1 MRERRAR
8 LSLVTVATLAVVVP
22 GAAAGLAE
30 HSSGLDAGGGPV
42 TSWSVA
48 RQPDGSYRAT
58 LATGDRIHSKI
69 PTALP
74 ATHDERAEDVQ
85 RTRVGFPGQPAT
97 NPWRLQATLPG
108 AVIKDI
114 SFASPAVAS
123 FARPTVG
130 YIAAELG
137 RVWKTTDGGNTW
149 TRIMNLGYPYYW
161 YGVDALSENDV
172 VISGFDN
179 SNWRGLLRWSHDGGQ
194 TWSSDV
200 VLTTHGWSNRV
211 RFADDQHGLVV
222 NLIAQDRRDAH
233 YTTTGGQTEADWTAT
248 TIAPWTG
255 WWGNQFSLLP
265 NLRARVSGI
274 HYCDSLD
281 GGASWSCIPFGIDE
295 VFDGATFFHDDL
307 FGWVGGGSISPT
319 VEGWVHRTADGGK
332 TWSGRTL
339 EAPWPIREIR
349 FVTSNLGWAA
359 GGNYSSGVGGLYFSK
374 DGGQT
379 WSLDL
384 DAGAELDACDHWG
397 SVGRGQVWCAG
408 YDSSLAGKVYTL
420 TLPASSG

>member
-8 LSLVTVATLAVVVP
+8 LSLITVATLAVVVP
-22 GAAAGLAE
+22 GGAAGLAE
-30 HSSGLDAGGGPV
+30 HSSGLAAGGGPV
-42 TSWSVA
+42 ASYSVT
-48 RQPDGSYRAT
+48 QEPDGSYSAT
-58 LATGDRIHSKI
+58 LAAGDRVYAKM
-69 PTALP
+69 PTLLP
-74 ATHDERAEDVQ
+74 ADKTGASGV
-85 RTRVGFPGQPAT
+85 RTSHLYEQPET
-97 NPWRLQATLPG
+97 SHWRLQATLPG

-114 SFASPAVAS
+114 SFAS
-123 FARPTVG
+123 PTVG

-161 YGVDALSENDV
+161 YGVDALSEKDV

-200 VLTTHGWSNRV
+200 VLTTQGWSNRV
-211 RFADDQHGLVV
+211 RFADDQHGLVI

-233 YTTTGGQTEADWTAT
+233 YTTTGGQTAADWTAT

-255 WWGNQFSLLP
+255 WFGNQFSLLP

-295 VFDGATFFHDDL
+295 VYDGATFFHDDL

-319 VEGWVHRTADGGK
+319 VEGWVHRTADGGE

-339 EAPWPIREIR
+339 EASWPIREIR
-349 FVTSNLGWAA
+349 FVTSNFGWAA
-359 GGNYSSGVGGLYFSK
+359 GGNIYSGGGGLYFSG

-384 DAGAELDACDHWG
+384 DAGAELDACDHSDPSPG
-397 SVGRGQVWCAG
+397 YPSIQVWCAG
-408 YDSSLAGKVYTL
+408 YDSSFAGKVYTL
-420 TLPASSG
+420 KLSASSG

>member
-1 MRERRAR
+1 
-8 LSLVTVATLAVVVP
+8 
-22 GAAAGLAE
+22 
-30 HSSGLDAGGGPV
+30 
-42 TSWSVA
+42 
-48 RQPDGSYRAT
+48 
-58 LATGDRIHSKI
+58 
-69 PTALP
+69 
-74 ATHDERAEDVQ
+74 
-85 RTRVGFPGQPAT
+85 
-97 NPWRLQATLPG
+97 
-108 AVIKDI
+108 VIKDI
-114 SFASPAVAS
+114 SFAS
-123 FARPTVG
+123 PTVG

-149 TRIMNLGYPYYW
+149 TRIMNLGFPYYW
-161 YGVDALSENDV
+161 YGVDALSVNDV

-179 SNWRGLLRWSHDGGQ
+179 ANTRGLLRWSSDGGQ

-200 VLTTHGWSNRV
+200 VLTTQGWSGRV

-222 NLIAQDRRDAH
+222 NLLANDRRDAH
-233 YTTTGGQTEADWTAT
+233 FTTTGGRTAADWTAR

-281 GGASWSCIPFGIDE
+281 GGAAWSCIPFGIDE

-307 FGWVGGGSISPT
+307 SGWVGGGTIAPT
-319 VEGWVHRTADGGK
+319 VEGWVHRTADGGQ

-339 EAPWPIREIR
+339 HAPWPIREIR

-359 GGNYSSGVGGLYFSK
+359 GGNYSSGVGGLYFSS

-384 DAGAELDACDHWG
+384 DAGAELDACDHWRPHP
-397 SVGRGQVWCAG
+397 SQLSSLQVWCAG
-408 YDSSLAGKVYTL
+408 YASDFVGKVYTL
-420 TLPASSG
+420 KLSPSSG

>member
-8 LSLVTVATLAVVVP
+8 LSLITVAALAVVVP

-30 HSSGLDAGGGPV
+30 HSSGLAAGSTPYSV
-42 TSWSVA
+42 TQH
-48 RQPDGSYRAT
+48 RDGSYSAT
-58 LATGDRIHSKI
+58 LATGDRVYSRV

-74 ATHDERAEDVQ
+74 AAYPETGKAVPRIP
-85 RTRVGFPGQPAT
+85 VGLHRQPES

-114 SFASPAVAS
+114 SFASP
-123 FARPTVG
+123 TVG
-130 YIAAELG
+130 YIAGELG
-137 RVWKTTDGGNTW
+137 KVWKTTDGGNTW

-200 VLTTHGWSNRV
+200 VLTTRGWSLRV
-211 RFADDQHGLVV
+211 RFADAQHGLVLDLI
-222 NLIAQDRRDAH
+222 NLDGPSVAH
-233 YTTTGGQTEADWTAT
+233 YTTNGGQTAADWTTVVLDPAG
-248 TIAPWTG
+248 G
-255 WWGNQFSLLP
+255 WFGNQFSLLP
-265 NLRARVSGI
+265 SLRAQASGI
-274 HYCDSLD
+274 TYCDSPD
-281 GGASWSCIPFGIDE
+281 GGPSWNCRQSVDE
-295 VFDGATFFHDDL
+295 VFDGPTFFHDSQ

-319 VEGWVHRTADGGK
+319 VEGWLHRTANGGQ

-339 EAPWPIREIR
+339 AAAWPIREIR
-349 FVTSNLGWAA
+349 FVTSKLGWAA
-359 GGNYSSGVGGLYFSK
+359 GGNIYSGGGGLYFSK

-379 WSLDL
+379 WTLDF
-384 DAGAELDACDHWG
+384 DAGVELDACDHWG
-397 SVGRGQVWCAG
+397 AGPGHLSLQVWCAG
-408 YDSSLAGKVYTL
+408 YDSSFAGKVYTL
-420 TLPASSG
+420 KLSASSG